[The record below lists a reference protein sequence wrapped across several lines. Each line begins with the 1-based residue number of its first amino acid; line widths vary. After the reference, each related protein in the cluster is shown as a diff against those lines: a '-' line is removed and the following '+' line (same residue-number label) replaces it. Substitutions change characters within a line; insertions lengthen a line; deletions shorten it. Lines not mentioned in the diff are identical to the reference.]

1 LFDYYASK
9 TIESRKTIAIK
20 DEIKI
25 DIL

>member
-9 TIESRKTIAIK
+9 TIESRKAITIK

-25 DIL
+25 YIL